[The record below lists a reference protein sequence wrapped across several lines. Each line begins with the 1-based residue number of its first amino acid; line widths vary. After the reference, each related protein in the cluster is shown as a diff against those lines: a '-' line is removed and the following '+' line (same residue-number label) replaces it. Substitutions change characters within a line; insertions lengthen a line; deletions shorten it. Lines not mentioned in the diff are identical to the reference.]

1 MNIKL
6 ENQITYKES
15 FDDENEIIKY
25 GQSIIQNSDQFEI
38 SIIKEINLDNQ
49 NKNISIFGLFDGHN
63 GSEVSK
69 YLSLHFSQFLL
80 ENNNYINGNY
90 EKSLIE
96 TFKNLDDSFRSLQ
109 VQLELQKYSIK
120 QEQNIN
126 KNNDKDFFDD
136 FLEIFNPRNLEG
148 VNIAEF
154 CGSCGL
160 VILITE
166 KKVFIA
172 NAGNSKCIPV
182 NNKNEI
188 ILDKINREH
197 TIKDEYEIDRLN
209 KIFGYNNSDNE
220 ENNKDKF
227 LNEFPLLV
235 TRGFGDLCHKD
246 NKLINLEDQ
255 YISIIPDI
263 IEIPIE
269 NLKYLIIGN
278 NDCFSDD
285 NNKLSLEKYFLNKYE
300 ENNKQK
306 NISKIIEDFL
316 EEKLSEIKN
325 KKEIDIN
332 KLSGI
337 VVEFK
342 NEKNIDNINNIIQDE
357 ANDTNENSNK
367 KNKSDDEGEE

>member
-49 NKNISIFGLFDGHN
+49 NKNISLFGLFDGHN

-80 ENNNYINGNY
+80 ENNNYLNGNY

-109 VQLELQKYSIK
+109 VQLELQKYTIK

-126 KNNDKDFFDD
+126 KNNDIDFFDD

-172 NAGNSKCIPV
+172 NVGNSKCIPV
-182 NNKNEI
+182 NNKDEI

-246 NKLINLEDQ
+246 NKLINLQDQ

-278 NDCFSDD
+278 NDCFNDD
-285 NNKLSLEKYFLNKYE
+285 NDKLSLEKYFLNKYE

-306 NISKIIEDFL
+306 NISKIIEDFC
-316 EEKLSEIKN
+316 EEKFSENIN
-325 KKEIDIN
+325 KKEIDVDIN

-367 KNKSDDEGEE
+367 KNKSDD